1 MTRRALLTCANNF
14 PPQNDQGPNN
24 LSVQYVKRE
33 QMPFTLSQDP
43 RDPNVCVHVHV
54 KNMATYCYSL
64 DVCVS
69 MCTHLHE
76 P

>member
-1 MTRRALLTCANNF
+1 MTRKALLTCANNF

-33 QMPFTLSQDP
+33 QMPFTFSQDP
-43 RDPNVCVHVHV
+43 RDPNVHV